1 MATSASA
8 ARREPEARRLQL
20 RRLALLGCAS
30 LAIGC
35 APISV
40 PLQPPSGFVFA
51 HFTAPLD
58 TRFEATPAG
67 SKVGS
72 AELRFLREPFFT
84 NLPIITWGDASLESA
99 VASAGIQ
106 KIHYADYELLNVL
119 GIYVQFTVE
128 VHGD

>member
-1 MATSASA
+1 VGVLG
-8 ARREPEARRLQL
+8 RVPRRRLRL
-20 RRLALLGCAS
+20 LALAGCAW

-35 APISV
+35 AGPVSV
-40 PLQPPSGFVFA
+40 PVQPPSGFIFSQ
-51 HFTAPLD
+51 FTAPLD

-67 SKVGS
+67 SKVGT
-72 AELRFLREPFFT
+72 AKVQFLREPFFT

-99 VASAGIQ
+99 AASAGIQ

-119 GIYVQFTVE
+119 YIYVQFTVE